1 MKYICLIFFL
11 FTTFSLNSQTIATF
25 KMSLVL
31 KNLESYQKFLIDLN
45 NFKNNKFTELK
56 IIEESLLKEKKE
68 INDSKILLSQSE
80 FEKKMIEFN
89 QKSSNFQDKVN
100 KLNSYLE
107 INIRNN
113 EQLILKEITEISK
126 IIASE
131 NKIDLILF
139 DDQFFLSSDII
150 DISKKIHEILN
161 KRNINIK
168 LSEYN
173 E

>member
-1 MKYICLIFFL
+1 
-11 FTTFSLNSQTIATF
+11 
-25 KMSLVL
+25 MSLVL

-139 DDQFFLSSDII
+139 DDQFF
-150 DISKKIHEILN
+150 
-161 KRNINIK
+161 
-168 LSEYN
+168 
-173 E
+173 

>member
-1 MKYICLIFFL
+1 
-11 FTTFSLNSQTIATF
+11 
-25 KMSLVL
+25 MSLVL